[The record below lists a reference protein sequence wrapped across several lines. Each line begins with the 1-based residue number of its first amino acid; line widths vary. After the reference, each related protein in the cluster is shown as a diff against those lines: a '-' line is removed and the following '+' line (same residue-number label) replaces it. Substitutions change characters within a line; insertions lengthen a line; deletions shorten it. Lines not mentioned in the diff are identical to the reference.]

1 MELEGML
8 LMLLVLLLSSLV
20 DMPLSLLAD
29 MSVYLLLLVL
39 GKLLDMFL
47 LLLVLM
53 DHELDRLLQ

>member
-1 MELEGML
+1 
-8 LMLLVLLLSSLV
+8 
-20 DMPLSLLAD
+20 MPLSLLAD